1 MIDFELDRYNN
12 HKESLV
18 RITKKSYDMDFMLN
32 EVDIDF
38 ANKITGELENE
49 KTNQFLKAISYR
61 IESILFHY
69 NLLYNINPDIVEQ
82 IEDYNN
88 PFTQEEISIRQNCLF
103 DSIVFHTASL
113 FDYFSCF
120 IWHIIENKE
129 TANKCL
135 WTSLSKSA
143 RNHQNLTNSKLGELI
158 DLYDREWICKL
169 FDYRAE
175 LIHYKDDWANEIFDS
190 EKQLIVVLSPI
201 SILKYFKFHKKVEL
215 QNKVLT
221 INQISLWLVE
231 TSFDICIKITE
242 GIKEYIDLNRV
253 RNDDVISFRNSNNP
267 DDFNEIID
275 KLKNKNNT

>member
-1 MIDFELDRYNN
+1 MIDFELNRYNN

-38 ANKITGELENE
+38 ASKITGKFGNE

-69 NLLYNINPDIVEQ
+69 NLLYNINPDMVEH

-88 PFTQEEISIRQNCLF
+88 PFTKEEISIRQNCLF

-120 IWHIIENKE
+120 IWYIIENKE

-143 RNHQNLTNSKLGELI
+143 RNHQNLKNSKLGELI
-158 DLYDREWICKL
+158 DSYDRAWICKL

-221 INQISLWLVE
+221 INQISLWIIE

-242 GIKEYIDLNRV
+242 EIKEYINLNRI
-253 RNDDVISFRNSNNP
+253 RNDDVISFRNPSNP
-267 DDFNEIID
+267 VDFKEIID
-275 KLKNKNNT
+275 KFKNKNNI